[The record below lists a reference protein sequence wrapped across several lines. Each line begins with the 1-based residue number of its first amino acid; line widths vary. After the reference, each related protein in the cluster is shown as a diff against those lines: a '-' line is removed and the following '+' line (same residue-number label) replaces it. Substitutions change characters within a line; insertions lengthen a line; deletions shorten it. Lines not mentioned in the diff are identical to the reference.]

1 MTATAAPAA
10 LARRNKRMSVEQWN
24 VLVYMIR
31 INGGG
36 PVGAA
41 PVLARFGGGAKSMS
55 ETLVA
60 LWLDNDID
68 LQFRGEQVDLDRDAL
83 VHRTWHLW
91 TMRLTQS
98 GRRRAHLSA
107 QLAAALVQL
116 RNAGNKG
123 LTLRMCGRRQ
133 LDDDRLRWLLR
144 LGLAVARAGGEQYDL
159 DEARRRG
166 GVEARIHITPLGAC
180 YTAEF

>member
-55 ETLVA
+55 ET
-60 LWLDNDID
+60 
-68 LQFRGEQVDLDRDAL
+68 DRKS
-83 VHRTWHLW
+83 V
-91 TMRLTQS
+91 
-98 GRRRAHLSA
+98 
-107 QLAAALVQL
+107 V
-116 RNAGNKG
+116 
-123 LTLRMCGRRQ
+123 
-133 LDDDRLRWLLR
+133 
-144 LGLAVARAGGEQYDL
+144 
-159 DEARRRG
+159 
-166 GVEARIHITPLGAC
+166 
-180 YTAEF
+180 